1 MTVRNWDHI
10 NGAPG
15 NEDMFDDL
23 VNAHMHAALDAWRED
38 DIPEMTEQA
47 RRVVALGERWEQ
59 QHREQSTQEVDG

>member
-1 MTVRNWDHI
+1 
-10 NGAPG
+10 
-15 NEDMFDDL
+15 MFDDL

-59 QHREQSTQEVDG
+59 QHRDASTQEGEG